1 MGKAQRKDNEFK
13 IKPKISVITPASRG
27 VKCLSNL
34 FRDFKN
40 QTVPKSEFEHV
51 VVYDGTI
58 PADVQKLADEYK
70 KLYNLRLVSIKKD
83 MGDMRIA
90 PGTRPRNYGVSI
102 AKGEYCCFAD
112 DDDRFKDAYC
122 ESFLSNMGDK
132 VVACVQMSCQKSRM
146 YLDGSKD
153 EWVLIPEIGLPHFPL
168 ICHIGTPCFCVP
180 REWALA
186 EPWRHEP
193 EHDYRFI
200 KRICERFHPEVRIIG
215 GMSVD
220 VDGLVLRGLRDW
232 VSNPPFYRE

>member
-1 MGKAQRKDNEFK
+1 
-13 IKPKISVITPASRG
+13 
-27 VKCLSNL
+27 
-34 FRDFKN
+34 
-40 QTVPKSEFEHV
+40 
-51 VVYDGTI
+51 
-58 PADVQKLADEYK
+58 
-70 KLYNLRLVSIKKD
+70 
-83 MGDMRIA
+83 MRIA